1 MHPALSIVFFTVTAG
16 AGYGLVVVTA
26 LVSAGIGGAQLQNGD
41 ILLSA
46 AAGLVAVTL
55 GLCASSL
62 HLANPKN
69 AWRAFS
75 RFRTSWLSREAVL
88 AVAFYPIALVWFVS
102 VWLDW
107 GAGVVAVFAFLTMIL
122 ALATVFSTAMIY
134 ACLRTIPQWHTS
146 LTPANYILLSLMIGF
161 LGFSSVLAFG
171 DGASGALLWSTLLS
185 VAVAFIGKLIYY
197 LKFSA
202 PSGPSIATATGF
214 KHATVRL
221 LDVGHSAGTFLT
233 DEFGFT
239 VFRGALMILRI
250 LTLILA
256 FVVPAVAVWLVIDGS
271 GLAIVFPI
279 ALVAAYVGLLMERWL
294 FFAEARHVV
303 NLYHGTQRV

>member
-16 AGYGLVVVTA
+16 AGYGLVAVTA
-26 LVSAGIGGAQLQNGD
+26 LVSAGIGGARLQSGD
-41 ILLSA
+41 ILLSG
-46 AAGLVAVTL
+46 AAGVVFVTL

-75 RFRTSWLSREAVL
+75 RVRTSWLSREAVL

-102 VWLDW
+102 VWLGW
-107 GAGVVAVFAFLTMIL
+107 AAGVVAVFAFLTIVA

-146 LTPANYILLSLMIGF
+146 LTPANYILMSLMIGF
-161 LGFSSVLAFG
+161 LGLGAVLAF
-171 DGASGALLWSTLLS
+171 DNGAPGALLWSTLLS
-185 VAVAFIGKLIYY
+185 VAAAFIGKLVYY
-197 LKFSA
+197 LKFSV
-202 PSGPSIATATGF
+202 PSGLSISTATGF
-214 KHATVRL
+214 KNATVRL

-239 VFRGALMILRI
+239 VSRGVLMILRL
-250 LTLILA
+250 LTLTLA

-271 GLAIVFPI
+271 GLAIVFPM

>member
-16 AGYGLVVVTA
+16 AGYGLVAVTA
-26 LVSAGIGGAQLQNGD
+26 LVSTGIGGAQLQTGD
-41 ILLSA
+41 ILFSA

-75 RFRTSWLSREAVL
+75 RIRTSWLSREAVL
-88 AVAFYPIALVWFVS
+88 AVGFYPIALLWFVS

-107 GAGVVAVFAFLTMIL
+107 SSGVIAVFAFLTIIA

-146 LTPANYILLSLMIGF
+146 LTPANYTLLSLMIGF
-161 LGFSSVLAFG
+161 LGLGAVLAFG

-197 LKFSA
+197 LKFSV
-202 PSGPSIATATGF
+202 PSGPSIITATGF
-214 KHATVRL
+214 KNATVRL

-239 VFRGALMILRI
+239 VSRGTLTLLRI

-256 FVVPAVAVWLVIDGS
+256 FVIPGFAVWLVINGS
-271 GLAIVFPI
+271 GLAIVFPT